1 MILAIVLLY
10 FIIAFTFLIGFYYS
24 SFYTE
29 EGRALV
35 FEEVRNKV
43 SSFDDETIERFI
55 KSNVCKRVIFKEFC
69 KLCLLW
75 PKLITGAIKR
85 RKSRK
90 K

>member
-1 MILAIVLLY
+1 MIVLVLLY
-10 FIIAFTFLIGFYYS
+10 FVIAFAFLIWFYYS
-24 SFYTE
+24 SFYTK
-29 EGRALV
+29 EGRAVV

-55 KSNVCKRVIFKEFC
+55 QSNVCKRVIFKEFC

-75 PKLITGAIKR
+75 PKLITDAIKR